1 MYSVT
6 LSLLYS
12 YYTSTKWCY
21 WPSNIAPISSVVAE
35 GETFLIHQVQQ
46 VKLLITNC
54 KISLFCSDETLCFN
68 HSGDL
73 MGVYR
78 LKHVNKW
85 CECWR
90 QCYIRWS
97 ADRLGRQ
104 EPSVT
109 HLKSVT
115 VARSEPSCLLYS
127 YAPQWA
133 VLSVL
138 TCSDSAGYPPLRLSV
153 YLGLLLYSL
162 SCKMKVSREVK
173 QMTAH
178 DQGQWPC
185 SLLSTLAGTKTLSR
199 TQSSNMW
206 TLDTH
211 MCENTPVTL
220 STGLCS
226 SAG

>member
-1 MYSVT
+1 
-6 LSLLYS
+6 
-12 YYTSTKWCY
+12 
-21 WPSNIAPISSVVAE
+21 
-35 GETFLIHQVQQ
+35 
-46 VKLLITNC
+46 
-54 KISLFCSDETLCFN
+54 
-68 HSGDL
+68 

-115 VARSEPSCLLYS
+115 VAQSEPSCLLYS

-162 SCKMKVSREVK
+162 SCKMKVSREIK

-211 MCENTPVTL
+211 MFENTPVTL
-220 STGLCS
+220 STGLCYFCWVTSYHLCTTDNSCGS
-226 SAG
+226 SLKQARQTPGSNMRYLYLELSRLTDCWFYILTNSSLKR

>member
-1 MYSVT
+1 MKHFVSITLVTWWESTDWNMWINDVSV
-6 LSLLYS
+6 
-12 YYTSTKWCY
+12 
-21 WPSNIAPISSVVAE
+21 
-35 GETFLIHQVQQ
+35 G
-46 VKLLITNC
+46 
-54 KISLFCSDETLCFN
+54 
-68 HSGDL
+68 
-73 MGVYR
+73 
-78 LKHVNKW
+78 
-85 CECWR
+85 R

-115 VARSEPSCLLYS
+115 VAQSEPSCLLYS

-138 TCSDSAGYPPLRLSV
+138 TCSDSASYPPLRLSV
-153 YLGLLLYSL
+153 YLELLLYSL
-162 SCKMKVSREVK
+162 SCKMKVNREVK

-178 DQGQWPC
+178 DQRQWPC
-185 SLLSTLAGTKTLSR
+185 SLLSTLAGTKTWSR

-226 SAG
+226 SAGSRLIISALQITAVAQVSSKQDKAQAQIWDISI

>member
-1 MYSVT
+1 MKHFVSITLVTWWESTDWNMWINDVSV
-6 LSLLYS
+6 
-12 YYTSTKWCY
+12 
-21 WPSNIAPISSVVAE
+21 
-35 GETFLIHQVQQ
+35 G
-46 VKLLITNC
+46 
-54 KISLFCSDETLCFN
+54 
-68 HSGDL
+68 
-73 MGVYR
+73 
-78 LKHVNKW
+78 
-85 CECWR
+85 R

-115 VARSEPSCLLYS
+115 VAQSEPSCLLYS

-173 QMTAH
+173 Q
-178 DQGQWPC
+178 
-185 SLLSTLAGTKTLSR
+185 STLAGTKTWSR

-220 STGLCS
+220 STGLCYFCWVTSYHLCTTDNSCGS
-226 SAG
+226 SLKQARQSPGSNMRYLYLELSRLTDCWFYILTNSSLKR

>member
-1 MYSVT
+1 MKHFVSITLVTWWESTDWNMWINDVSV
-6 LSLLYS
+6 
-12 YYTSTKWCY
+12 
-21 WPSNIAPISSVVAE
+21 
-35 GETFLIHQVQQ
+35 G
-46 VKLLITNC
+46 
-54 KISLFCSDETLCFN
+54 
-68 HSGDL
+68 
-73 MGVYR
+73 
-78 LKHVNKW
+78 
-85 CECWR
+85 R

-115 VARSEPSCLLYS
+115 VAQSEPSCLLYS

-173 QMTAH
+173 Q
-178 DQGQWPC
+178 
-185 SLLSTLAGTKTLSR
+185 STLAGTKTWSR

-220 STGLCS
+220 STGLCYFCWVTSYHLCTTDNSCGS
-226 SAG
+226 SLKQARQTPGSNMRYLYLELSRLTDCWFYILTNSSLKR

>member
-1 MYSVT
+1 MKHFVSITLVTWWESTDWNMWINDVSV
-6 LSLLYS
+6 
-12 YYTSTKWCY
+12 
-21 WPSNIAPISSVVAE
+21 
-35 GETFLIHQVQQ
+35 G
-46 VKLLITNC
+46 
-54 KISLFCSDETLCFN
+54 
-68 HSGDL
+68 
-73 MGVYR
+73 
-78 LKHVNKW
+78 
-85 CECWR
+85 R

-97 ADRLGRQ
+97 ADRQGRQ

-109 HLKSVT
+109 HPKSVT
-115 VARSEPSCLLYS
+115 VAQSEPSCLLYS

-162 SCKMKVSREVK
+162 SCKMKVSREIK

-226 SAG
+226 SAGSRLIISALQITAVAQVSSKQDKAQAQIWDISI

>member
-1 MYSVT
+1 MWVLAT
-6 LSLLYS
+6 VL
-12 YYTSTKWCY
+12 
-21 WPSNIAPISSVVAE
+21 N
-35 GETFLIHQVQQ
+35 Q
-46 VKLLITNC
+46 VKC
-54 KISLFCSDETLCFN
+54 
-68 HSGDL
+68 G
-73 MGVYR
+73 
-78 LKHVNKW
+78 
-85 CECWR
+85 
-90 QCYIRWS
+90 Q
-97 ADRLGRQ
+97 A
-104 EPSVT
+104 VT

-115 VARSEPSCLLYS
+115 VAQSEPSCLLYS

-138 TCSDSAGYPPLRLSV
+138 TCSDSASYPPLRLSV

-185 SLLSTLAGTKTLSR
+185 SLLSTLAGTKTWSR

-206 TLDTH
+206 SLDTH

-226 SAG
+226 SAGSRLIISALQITAVAQVSSKQDKAQAQIWDISI